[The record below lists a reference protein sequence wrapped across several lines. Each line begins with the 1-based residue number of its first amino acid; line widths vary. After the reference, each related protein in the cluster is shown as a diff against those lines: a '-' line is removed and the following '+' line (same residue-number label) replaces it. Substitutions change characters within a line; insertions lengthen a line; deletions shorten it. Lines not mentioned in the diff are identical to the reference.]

1 MAKLKSN
8 PDDKK
13 KKKAKLDLD
22 NPQESDDEED
32 DTCVGHALWEDE
44 DNGKKK
50 ANTKLGI
57 GLRRVKKETSISKSR
72 GPKKASHSKL
82 TSLTKFSHAQTQE
95 KRNKKRQKLQ
105 EEKEIYKKPNQTKG
119 TSNRKERGAARN
131 RMPHVILSDRLEQL
145 RALVESR
152 PNSGA
157 FHKPVPREQYP
168 TYYEMIHEPI
178 DLQTIRE
185 QNRKYHYKKGAQL
198 SVCITTSVLHYFLT
212 KSMFSLETLQRVL
225 F

>member
-1 MAKLKSN
+1 MNKLKSG

-13 KKKAKLDLD
+13 KKKGKRDIEH
-22 NPQESDDEED
+22 PQDSDDDED

-57 GLRRVKKETSISKSR
+57 GLRRVKKETRMIKAR

-82 TSLTKFSHAQTQE
+82 SNMSKFSHAQTQE

-119 TSNRKERGAARN
+119 TSNRKERGAARH
-131 RMPHVILSDRLEQL
+131 RMPHVILSDRLEQV

-152 PNSGA
+152 PTAGA
-157 FHKPVPREQYP
+157 FHKPVPRDLFPQ
-168 TYYEMIHEPI
+168 YYEIIHEPI

-185 QNRKYHYKKGAQL
+185 QNRKYHYKKGMSL
-198 SVCITTSVLHYFLT
+198 SVFITRTIFKY
-212 KSMFSLETLQRVL
+212 
-225 F
+225 